1 MRLAS
6 RVPGRG
12 PQSPPLAPHTRDA
25 SRSLPPTP
33 TPLVFK
39 ASENTMTRPPEN
51 RRHRSRPRTRT
62 PSRAATAKQHPERKA
77 SRGPSHRRALSGE
90 RDRENRH
97 ARDRQCQGL
106 NYSRGPRQRR
116 VSRPTSTGPPLSSSP
131 THRTHHTRTHTLSI
145 SPPYRRSPLD
155 DDPDRNTPFVRH
167 PESFVQKYTDPQSDV
182 ARAARLGR
190 HLRSR
195 YRCSMCSAVRM
206 DSRTL
211 LRSSSIHEPSDP
223 PSKVII

>member
-12 PQSPPLAPHTRDA
+12 PKSPARTTHPQRESH
-25 SRSLPPTP
+25 SSLSLSLSPQHP
-33 TPLVFK
+33 PLVFE
-39 ASENTMTRPPEN
+39 ASENTMTRPPKSPPSVETGPP
-51 RRHRSRPRTRT
+51 S
-62 PSRAATAKQHPERKA
+62 SRAPPKRHPREKA
-77 SRGPSHRRALSGE
+77 SRPLPSTSAFGQRDKKRA
-90 RDRENRH
+90 RETGSVRV
-97 ARDRQCQGL
+97 
-106 NYSRGPRQRR
+106 STTRGPGEKT
-116 VSRPTSTGPPLSSSP
+116 SLATRPPPDPLSSSP
-131 THRTHHTRTHTLSI
+131 THRTNTTLSH
-145 SPPYRRSPLD
+145 SLTLSTLPPLASRRR
-155 DDPDRNTPFVRH
+155 PDRNAVR
-167 PESFVQKYTDPQSDV
+167 PAPRIIRSKYTDPQSDV

-223 PSKVII
+223 PSKVIIF